1 MGMLRML
8 WSTPVTGHTLPFS
21 VCCVGRFHPIRWCHM
36 GAHRL
41 DKKTHKRNNEE
52 GERTACRSELWFMKR
67 VHSAI
72 QHALYSNTFGL
83 YADWQL
89 SASTWAQSYWRNTS
103 TRTRCKGKQRK
114 RRRWTQH
121 PHKVSAVKDGASW
134 STQWF
139 GAFERKKS
147 DLALNNAWSSMS
159 CCIVSKTDK
168 FQSSKSSLSLLSLRY
183 KGKHEQKEQQL
194 CCKIEWTK
202 IRRKKK

>member
-1 MGMLRML
+1 MVNPCDR
-8 WSTPVTGHTLPFS
+8 TLSLSLCS
-21 VCCVGRFHPIRWCHM
+21 VCRFRPIRWCHM

-52 GERTACRSELWFMKR
+52 EEERTACRSELWFMKR

-89 SASTWAQSYWRNTS
+89 SASTWAQWYCRNGKDKM
-103 TRTRCKGKQRK
+103 RTK
-114 RRRWTQH
+114 REREWEKKNGIRSAQH
-121 PHKVSAVKDGASW
+121 PHKVSTVKDGANW

-139 GAFERKKS
+139 GAFAKKS

-159 CCIVSKTDK
+159 CCVVSKTDK
-168 FQSSKSSLSLLSLRY
+168 FQSSKSSLSLLLLGY
-183 KGKHEQKEQQL
+183 KGKKSSSNN
-194 CCKIEWTK
+194 KKNSISKWK
-202 IRRKKK
+202 RK